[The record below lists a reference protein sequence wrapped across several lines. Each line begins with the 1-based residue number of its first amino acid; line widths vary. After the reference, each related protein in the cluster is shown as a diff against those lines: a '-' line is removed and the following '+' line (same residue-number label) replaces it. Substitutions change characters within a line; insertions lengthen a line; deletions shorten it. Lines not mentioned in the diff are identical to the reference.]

1 MTYESLLSLIF
12 AHIDKILAQTYYLSS
27 IPTKQ
32 GHKTCPSMKP
42 KCKFQTTTQ
51 LHNTTGQ
58 IPNFNRKS
66 ALRFYS
72 FTLIVI

>member
-1 MTYESLLSLIF
+1 M
-12 AHIDKILAQTYYLSS
+12 S
-27 IPTKQ
+27 I
-32 GHKTCPSMKP
+32 MKP